1 MPWAARVQE
10 LGRAAGLFGMLG
22 GQSIDVESEK
32 KRLSLDEAQM
42 LRMYAMKTGA
52 LLTGAA
58 RDDLRGV
65 AGIAP
70 YDFGKAYLA
79 AMADPSG
86 AQAYEQVMGQPL
98 PELKLETPDVLLKDL
113 EAHAQQWCFD
123 NQIDRLAGKNVLVFG
138 FDRDDASTMEMHI
151 LPFIEKARPALGDK
165 LRFEN
170 YNTDHSYNDKRV
182 AVARAL
188 AQWIEDC
195 VK

>member
-1 MPWAARVQE
+1 
-10 LGRAAGLFGMLG
+10 
-22 GQSIDVESEK
+22 
-32 KRLSLDEAQM
+32 
-42 LRMYAMKTGA
+42 
-52 LLTGAA
+52 
-58 RDDLRGV
+58 
-65 AGIAP
+65 
-70 YDFGKAYLA
+70 
-79 AMADPSG
+79 MADPSG